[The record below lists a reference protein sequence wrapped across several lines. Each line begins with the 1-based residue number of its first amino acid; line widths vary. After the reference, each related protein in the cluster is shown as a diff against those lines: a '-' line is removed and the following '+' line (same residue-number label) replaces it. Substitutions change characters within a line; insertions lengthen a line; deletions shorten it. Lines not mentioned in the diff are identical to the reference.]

1 MGNGNPL
8 TLNDVRERF
17 NSFINNKMSFSIDEH
32 SIRFVLK
39 QKTDE

>member
-17 NSFINNKMSFSIDEH
+17 DSFINNKMSSMDEH
-32 SIRFVLK
+32 NTLFVSK
-39 QKTDE
+39 QEIDK